1 MNWLVHVRFK
11 KPFTPCARKLP
22 PLTMVGS
29 RRYPQGLFRNRFMS
43 IASYRAALA
52 SALARISIKGRLLL
66 VGTMLT
72 VAALIAA
79 SLSVEAVLNVYV
91 QRSINQSLDG
101 QIGLLARSVR
111 PDGSVDRGM
120 LVEIGPFTQYRRG
133 WSWRIETSRVVV
145 NSTEAIGKLDFLEEG
160 PRGREGHFRAPPS
173 LLRTGRSGDL
183 YVRVLDRDTPGGR
196 VRIAAT
202 APRAV
207 YERLRTA
214 AVRPVLLIL
223 GGLSIVLLATSLLQL
238 RIGLKPLARLK
249 QSLED
254 VRGGRI
260 ARIPGDQP
268 AELRAV
274 VREANDLLDENE
286 ASLARARS
294 HVANLAHSLKTPL
307 ATLKIKLSDA
317 HEDPEGDL
325 AELVEQIDRA
335 IRHHLGR
342 ARASSPGAPGRLSVA
357 VAPVVADLVNALM
370 RIYMDRNIAFH
381 VMVPEDMPVRCDP
394 QDLGEM
400 LGNLLDNAAKWAS
413 SHVQVTATERDR
425 MLEIVVE
432 DDGPGLGE
440 AALKQVLL
448 PGLRLDE
455 RGDGH
460 GFGLPIARELAEL
473 HGGTLA
479 LQKSAL
485 GGLRAAL
492 LLPR

>member
-1 MNWLVHVRFK
+1 MFGLSRSVPPGAVFDNCSGQSLTTFVVRFY
-11 KPFTPCARKLP
+11 RED
-22 PLTMVGS
+22 PLWNF
-29 RRYPQGLFRNRFMS
+29 LMS
-43 IASYRAALA
+43 IAPYHKPVTTALT
-52 SALARISIKGRLLL
+52 RISIKGRLL
-66 VGTMLT
+66 VAGTALT
-72 VAALIAA
+72 IAALIAA
-79 SLSVEAVLNVYV
+79 SLSVEAVLDLYV

-101 QIGLLARSVR
+101 QIGLLSRSVR
-111 PDGSVDRGM
+111 PDGSVDRAM

-133 WSWRIETSRVVV
+133 WSWRIETSWGVV
-145 NSTEAIGKLDFLEEG
+145 NSTEAIGKLDFHEEG
-160 PRGREGHFRAPPS
+160 PRGREGHFHTPTD

-183 YVRVLDRDTPGGR
+183 YVRMLDRDTPGGR

-223 GGLSIVLLATSLLQL
+223 GGLSIVLLATSFLQL

-249 QSLED
+249 RSLED
-254 VRGGRI
+254 VRGGRLS
-260 ARIPGDQP
+260 RIPADQP

-307 ATLKIKLSDA
+307 ATLKIKLSDP
-317 HEDPEGDL
+317 HKDPDGDL
-325 AELVEQIDRA
+325 SDLVAQIDRA

-342 ARASSPGAPGRLSVA
+342 ARAASPGAPGRLSV
-357 VAPVVADLVNALM
+357 VLAPVVTDLVNALS
-370 RIYMDRNIAFH
+370 RIYIDRNLNFRVA
-381 VMVPEDMPVRCDP
+381 VPEHVQVKCDP
-394 QDLGEM
+394 QDLSEM

-413 SHVQVTATERDR
+413 VHIDIIATEKDK
-425 MLEIVVE
+425 MIDIVVE
-432 DDGPGLGE
+432 DDGPGLDG
-440 AALKQVLL
+440 AALEQVML

-479 LQKSAL
+479 MQRSDS
-485 GGLRAAL
+485 GGLRAVL
-492 LLPR
+492 SLPR